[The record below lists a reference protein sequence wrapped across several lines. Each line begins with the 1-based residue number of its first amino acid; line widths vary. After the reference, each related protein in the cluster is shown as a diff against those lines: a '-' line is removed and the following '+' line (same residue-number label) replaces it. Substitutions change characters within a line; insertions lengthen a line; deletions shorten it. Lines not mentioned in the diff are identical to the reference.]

1 MNQAVNLSIVKTLST
16 CFLAATFTLFPQ
28 TLGAVQAAGAS
39 PVVIVPKK
47 GWDSEMSDDR
57 LLALLSPKP
66 GGIVLKK
73 GWDSAMSDGVATMK
87 ELRDLLSG
95 FAKAAPNTGPAPDI
109 EIYKGIR
116 YLMPLKD
123 AVKTLG
129 LGQEVNSKLMVACP
143 GFPFN
148 SLFGFSFHG
157 NFDGGFDTVYIVTDG
172 ARQVVAVEFTNVS
185 VKKTNIVARQSTKG
199 WVTFDFINT
208 RIKGQTD
215 AAVRHSTDQ
224 VGKVLKIDSVF
235 VNPTKSNKPGSSE
248 YGAPSYAYEYGVQ
261 FMHPTRLYLP
271 QPLAEL
277 ILYRIGKSGI

>member
-1 MNQAVNLSIVKTLST
+1 VKKSLSRCFHLCVFAVLIGYLRCSEISIALETVNPANS
-16 CFLAATFTLFPQ
+16 
-28 TLGAVQAAGAS
+28 AS
-39 PVVIVPKK
+39 PTP
-47 GWDSEMSDDR
+47 S
-57 LLALLSPKP
+57 
-66 GGIVLKK
+66 GIVLKK
-73 GWDSAMSDGVATMK
+73 GWDSAMSDGVVTMK

-95 FAKAAPNTGPAPDI
+95 FAQAAPNTGPAPDI

-157 NFDGGFDTVYIVTDG
+157 SFEDGFDTVYFVTDG

-185 VKKTNIVARQSTKG
+185 TKKIKLDTPLTNKA
-199 WVTFDFINT
+199 WVTFDFVNT
-208 RIKGQTD
+208 RVKGQPD
-215 AAVRHSTDQ
+215 AFVRHGTRDNGNTLQ
-224 VGKVLKIDSVF
+224 IESVF
-235 VNPTKSNKPGSSE
+235 VNPDGQGNSMNYRRPFISQSGGNYLSR
-248 YGAPSYAYEYGVQ
+248 YGGGTE
-261 FMHPTRLYLP
+261 MHPTRLYLP
-271 QPLAEL
+271 RPLAEL

>member
-1 MNQAVNLSIVKTLST
+1 
-16 CFLAATFTLFPQ
+16 
-28 TLGAVQAAGAS
+28 
-39 PVVIVPKK
+39 
-47 GWDSEMSDDR
+47 
-57 LLALLSPKP
+57 
-66 GGIVLKK
+66 
-73 GWDSAMSDGVATMK
+73 MSDGVVTMK

-157 NFDGGFDTVYIVTDG
+157 SFEDGFDTVYFVTDG

-185 VKKTNIVARQSTKG
+185 AKKITLHTPLTDKA

-208 RIKGQTD
+208 RVKGQPD
-215 AAVRHSTDQ
+215 AFVRHGTDTARTN
-224 VGKVLKIDSVF
+224 GNVLKIDSIF
-235 VNPTKSNKPGSSE
+235 ANPNDQ
-248 YGAPSYAYEYGVQ
+248 Y
-261 FMHPTRLYLP
+261 MHPTRLYLP
-271 QPLAEL
+271 RPLAEL
-277 ILYRIGKSGI
+277 ILYRIYKSGI